1 MKRQSING
9 GMGAMII
16 AGSIVVLTA
25 ASAEAKYTDHT
36 GATPPDHAWFGV
48 IAKDARA
55 PADKIHHAARD
66 VRLEKVF
73 RSGPAYA
80 AGARPGDV
88 VWKFDGVRMH
98 SAAQLKREIRSEKPG
113 KTVPVEIFHH
123 GKLEGLKVALG
134 SHHPSST
141 PQPTQRTRPT

>member
-1 MKRQSING
+1 
-9 GMGAMII
+9 MGALII

-25 ASAEAKYTDHT
+25 ASAEAKYTDAGT
-36 GATPPDHAWFGV
+36 ATRGHAWFGV
-48 IAKDARA
+48 TATDAHA

-66 VRLEKVF
+66 VRLERVF

-98 SAAQLKREIRSEKPG
+98 SAAQLEREIRSEQPG

-123 GKLEGLKVALG
+123 GKREDLKVALG
-134 SHHPSST
+134 SHHSST
-141 PQPTQRTRPT
+141 PQPTQPTQHTRPT